1 MQDGLYKVSFQTPIG
16 QGVGVVV
23 IADGSVKG
31 GDSGMYYT
39 GAFQEMNSQFT
50 GILRVGRHSAASAV
64 GSVFGRDDIHII
76 VKGTSTDNSAALQGT
91 DAEAPEIRFQALL
104 TLIE

>member
-1 MQDGLYKVSFQTPIG
+1 MQNGLYKVSFQTPIG
-16 QGVGVVV
+16 QGNGVVV

-39 GAFQEMNSQFT
+39 GTSQVMSNQFIGT
-50 GILRVGRHSAASAV
+50 LHVGRHSAASAI
-64 GSVFGRDDIHII
+64 GSVFGRDDVHIK
-76 VKGTSTDNSAALQGT
+76 VQGTSTDNSATLQGVA
-91 DAEAPEIRFQALL
+91 DEVPEIRFQAHL